1 VGILAVLR
9 PRPHRFTP
17 VVARRNEHSIAALRE
32 SCPRDEYVAP
42 VCFSPEGDL
51 VGGIVV
57 TGIGVDAVRHLHH
70 RNDHVALAALPL
82 ILGFHQ
88 IDESFVWW
96 GLQGV
101 VPHDLGRIA
110 MWIYLVIAFAV
121 LPIFVPLVIML
132 LEPSARRRW
141 RIAPFLA
148 IGTGTS
154 TVLLETMLQNGPNV
168 RLGAYHLAYSIG
180 LQHGIVII
188 GIYIVA
194 TCGSLLAS
202 GFHHI
207 VVFGFANLV
216 AVVILARLSADGF
229 ASLWC
234 FYAAIACGAILLHMR
249 YAKPHR
255 AKPYAVS

>member
-1 VGILAVLR
+1 
-9 PRPHRFTP
+9 
-17 VVARRNEHSIAALRE
+17 
-32 SCPRDEYVAP
+32 

-57 TGIGVDAVRHLHH
+57 TAIGVDAVRHLHH
-70 RNDHVALAALPL
+70 RNDHLALAALPL
-82 ILGFHQ
+82 LLGFHQ
-88 IDESFVWW
+88 IDEAFVWW
-96 GLQGV
+96 GLQGI
-101 VPHDLGRIA
+101 VPHEVGRAA
-110 MWIYLVIAFAV
+110 MWIYLIIAFVV

-132 LEPSARRRW
+132 LEPTTGRKW

-148 IGTGTS
+148 IGAGVS
-154 TVLLETMLQNGPNV
+154 TVLLATILGNGASV
-168 RLGAYHLAYSIG
+168 VLGRYHLAYSIG
-180 LQHGIVII
+180 LQHGVVII
-188 GIYIVA
+188 GLYIVA

-202 GFHHI
+202 GFRHI
-207 VVFGFANLV
+207 VIFGIANVV

-255 AKPYAVS
+255 AAPYAVS

>member
-1 VGILAVLR
+1 M
-9 PRPHRFTP
+9 
-17 VVARRNEHSIAALRE
+17 
-32 SCPRDEYVAP
+32 
-42 VCFSPEGDL
+42 CFSPEGDL

-57 TGIGVDAVRHLHH
+57 TGIGVDAVRHLHQ
-70 RNDHVALAALPL
+70 RNDHLALAALPL
-82 ILGFHQ
+82 LLGFHQ
-88 IDESFVWW
+88 VDEAFVWW

-101 VPHDLGRIA
+101 VPHELGRVA
-110 MWIYLVIAFAV
+110 TWIYLTIAFVV
-121 LPIFVPLVIML
+121 LPILVPIVIML
-132 LEPSARRRW
+132 LEPAAGRRW

-148 IGTGTS
+148 IGS
-154 TVLLETMLQNGPNV
+154 AVSAVLLEAMLRIHPSV

-188 GIYIVA
+188 GLYILA

-202 GFHHI
+202 GFSHI
-207 VVFGFANLV
+207 VVFGIANVV
-216 AVVILARLSADGF
+216 AVIILARLSADGF

-255 AKPYAVS
+255 STPYAIN